1 LFACDSNIFTD
12 ECIYKAIYVSIDNF
26 IRKPMH
32 IVTMMSQKEG
42 AQRVSKIYPSDK
54 ESKHATV
61 RLPKEMKD
69 AIEDYL
75 KTEDARRKGFLH
87 VTDVVT
93 AAVRDL
99 LEEYGFYSPLEERK
113 EVIKG
118 S

>member
-1 LFACDSNIFTD
+1 MA
-12 ECIYKAIYVSIDNF
+12 
-26 IRKPMH
+26 
-32 IVTMMSQKEG
+32 
-42 AQRVSKIYPSDK
+42 KIYPSDK

-61 RLPKEMKD
+61 RLPKEMKE

-75 KTEDARRKGFLH
+75 KTEDARRKGYLH

-99 LEEYGFYSPLEERK
+99 LEEYGVYRPLEERE
-113 EVIKG
+113 EVAKD